1 MSFYDTIETIDK
13 IRAYTV
19 TGRTAPIYGI
29 PDNDNVRIIA
39 MEGCRIENEISR
51 IDEYLRLLKTEIET
65 LNTEYVE

>member
-51 IDEYLRLLKTEIET
+51 IDEDLRLLKTEIET

>member
-29 PDNDNVRIIA
+29 PDNDNVRIFA
-39 MEGCRIENEISR
+39 MEGCRIEDEIPR
-51 IDEYLRLLKTEIET
+51 IDEDLRLLKTEIET